1 MLLIVKIYI
10 LTGVLMLIGVYL
22 TIRYTPRCIINNT
35 EMILQRK
42 KILNESMNKEEMQL
56 FEYYEKNGF
65 LYNIGSFILFVSVLI
80 HILIVLDALGE
91 SISILHYISM
101 SSLLLYIPKVN
112 TGFRSNC
119 FENINL
125 PISMTLTSNEN
136 TLNGLNLYFK
146 NLNGELLNEDES
158 RAYKAYRYNLKEVF
172 FVRHAINFGVVLL
185 LILDIFF
192 GYSIILSLS
201 SKG

>member
-1 MLLIVKIYI
+1 VLLIVIYI
-10 LTGVLMLIGVYL
+10 LTGIFMLIGVYL

-42 KILNESMNKEEMQL
+42 KILNESISKEEMEVL
-56 FEYYEKNGF
+56 DNYEKNGF
-65 LYNIGSFILFVSVLI
+65 LYNVGSFILFVSVLI
-80 HILIVLDALGE
+80 HILIVIDTLGE
-91 SISILHYISM
+91 SISFLHYISM
-101 SSLLLYIPKVN
+101 VTLLLYIPKVN

-125 PISMTLTSNEN
+125 PMSMTLTPNEN
-136 TLNGLNLYFK
+136 TLNGLNIYFK
-146 NLNGELLNEDES
+146 NLNGELLDENES
-158 RAYKAYRYNLKEVF
+158 RAYKAYKYNLKEVF
-172 FVRHAINFGVVLL
+172 FVRHAINFGVILL

-192 GYSIILSLS
+192 GYFIILSLS